1 MIFGQCLLAL
11 SASFGKFQREE
22 LYLTELVHCP
32 EANQYTDMPKKMGS
46 DIGKIWK
53 NQTGRKT
60 YVSIIC
66 RLRVKVQAKILQSNP
81 KHNSLSY
88 SDFLLLRNPKRS
100 QLEAFSVAILVSL
113 SLGAFRLFLNFSVKT
128 GNLFCCTDLLRIS
141 KLVHSDAK
149 KWFVLVD
156 GTKLPFQSWLA
167 TLLAMV

>member
-1 MIFGQCLLAL
+1 MRLLVNFREKSCIWLNWFAAQKQT
-11 SASFGKFQREE
+11 STFRCQKNGKW
-22 LYLTELVHCP
+22 Y
-32 EANQYTDMPKKMGS
+32 
-46 DIGKIWK
+46 KIWK

-60 YVSIIC
+60 YISIIC

-88 SDFLLLRNPKRS
+88 SNFLLLRNPKWS

-113 SLGAFRLFLNFSVKT
+113 SLGAFSLFMNFSVKT

-156 GTKLPFQSWLA
+156 GAKLPFYPWLA